1 MLVEYDRTVV
11 VWSNQ
16 LPAQSEVWGDIYQ
29 LTENNEKIIIVT
41 LIKVNLL
48 PQNLEFNTFVSMYGV
63 VWQFWYKQSQNQCIH
78 WGSETLR
85 TEGITKPYLF

>member
-1 MLVEYDRTVV
+1 MLVEYDSTVV

-48 PQNLEFNTFVSMYGV
+48 PRNLEFNTFVSMYGV
-63 VWQFWYKQSQNQCIH
+63 VWQFWYKQS
-78 WGSETLR
+78 
-85 TEGITKPYLF
+85 